1 MVNEFMEVINID
13 EENINENEKVN
24 KSYYYFY

>member
-1 MVNEFMEVINID
+1 MANEFVEVTNID